1 MKEHVLDGE
10 YVPRCDNCIL
20 KGNQCTEH
28 SLAKKY
34 LNPVDHC
41 ICYVSQFTDWGQPK
55 HAG

>member
-20 KGNQCTEH
+20 KGKQCTEH

-55 HAG
+55 HA